1 MPDDQCL
8 MKVETHIACGAISWL
23 VTGFVFNQPFTL
35 ASASATAIGS
45 ILPDIDTPKSMPG
58 RIFPELTGYIEK
70 RWGHRTFTHSVLT
83 GLPILAVIGL
93 PLIWVNIL
101 VFEALLIGFC
111 SHIILDTVTK
121 SGVEMFY
128 PIRARC
134 VMPGQDKYRLAT
146 NSQAEKTV
154 FVLLIVAGIALY
166 PLNRMGITQL
176 LHTFICN
183 ISSTV
188 SDVRAWGSDY
198 RVWVEVDGYFQASH
212 RPVNARFEVVTV
224 RSERAL
230 LCYDYKTDA
239 VYKIGTDETCNIYPR
254 KIRAIKGEKRRIIVE
269 TANLQ
274 NEMLSNCLHK
284 KPDIGLTFYSGSVWT
299 DDEIDKKQDP
309 DRYQT
314 VKSTVSGLELDCAQ
328 SEEIEYPPVFVYSGQ
343 IYRVTYLSV
352 PEFEAYTQN
361 NQKLNKLNSTPFTAR
376 AMAIGPLSND
386 ISNDQCPMTNDIP
399 NDQCPM
405 TNDSTRILAND
416 FTAVTDIYISNIRD
430 MEKEILVKEGDI
442 IRKGQVIARLQ
453 GSELT
458 RQALSNTKTKLT
470 WLEAKKNSLEFYT
483 PNSQAIADAR
493 EDLGL
498 ALELHK
504 EGIVSKEYVTLK
516 QEKLNRLKSL
526 SSEVKIRQEQISL
539 ENQIASTKL
548 NIQEL
553 QARLNECEIKS
564 NVDGKVV
571 VIRIHS
577 INQGKMTL
585 RLRVLVSGT

>member
-1 MPDDQCL
+1 
-8 MKVETHIACGAISWL
+8 
-23 VTGFVFNQPFTL
+23 
-35 ASASATAIGS
+35 
-45 ILPDIDTPKSMPG
+45 
-58 RIFPELTGYIEK
+58 
-70 RWGHRTFTHSVLT
+70 
-83 GLPILAVIGL
+83 
-93 PLIWVNIL
+93 
-101 VFEALLIGFC
+101 
-111 SHIILDTVTK
+111 
-121 SGVEMFY
+121 
-128 PIRARC
+128 
-134 VMPGQDKYRLAT
+134 
-146 NSQAEKTV
+146 
-154 FVLLIVAGIALY
+154 
-166 PLNRMGITQL
+166 
-176 LHTFICN
+176 
-183 ISSTV
+183 
-188 SDVRAWGSDY
+188 
-198 RVWVEVDGYFQASH
+198 
-212 RPVNARFEVVTV
+212 
-224 RSERAL
+224 
-230 LCYDYKTDA
+230 
-239 VYKIGTDETCNIYPR
+239 
-254 KIRAIKGEKRRIIVE
+254 
-269 TANLQ
+269 
-274 NEMLSNCLHK
+274 
-284 KPDIGLTFYSGSVWT
+284 
-299 DDEIDKKQDP
+299 
-309 DRYQT
+309 
-314 VKSTVSGLELDCAQ
+314 
-328 SEEIEYPPVFVYSGQ
+328 
-343 IYRVTYLSV
+343 
-352 PEFEAYTQN
+352 
-361 NQKLNKLNSTPFTAR
+361 
-376 AMAIGPLSND
+376 
-386 ISNDQCPMTNDIP
+386 
-399 NDQCPM
+399 M